1 MAITIYG
8 RQAST
13 YWTRFNSHTNRTMNL
28 HRQKQLITVHCQSER
43 ILSAHRRLLYPH
55 RPRHQLTIHRAMN
68 TQAIQAYRI
77 KIIIITSETVKT
89 CRLQKQHT
97 PPIMD
102 MDWIFWP
109 Q

>member
-1 MAITIYG
+1 MI
-8 RQAST
+8 
-13 YWTRFNSHTNRTMNL
+13 RTMNL
-28 HRQKQLITVHCQSER
+28 HRRKQLITVHCQSER

-55 RPRHQLTIHRAMN
+55 RPRHQSTIHRAMN
-68 TQAIQAYRI
+68 PQAIHTYSI
-77 KIIIITSETVKT
+77 NMIIITSETVKT